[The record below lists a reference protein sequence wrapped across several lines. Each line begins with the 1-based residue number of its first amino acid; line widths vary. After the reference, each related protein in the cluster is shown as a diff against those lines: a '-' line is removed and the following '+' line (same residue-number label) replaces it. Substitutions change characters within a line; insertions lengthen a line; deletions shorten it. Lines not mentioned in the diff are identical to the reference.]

1 MRNSAKRHSG
11 TGRAAMTSTMPPVTL
26 IAARPVFARG
36 YRDRRGLES
45 IPRHNEERP
54 GIVIQAVLPYDASG
68 PEAER
73 CRKLAKEIVA
83 MLRNAGFSCSLT
95 IPNEDE

>member
-1 MRNSAKRHSG
+1 M
-11 TGRAAMTSTMPPVTL
+11 
-26 IAARPVFARG
+26 
-36 YRDRRGLES
+36 
-45 IPRHNEERP
+45 PRHNEERP

-73 CRKLAKEIVA
+73 CRRLAKEIVA

>member
-1 MRNSAKRHSG
+1 M
-11 TGRAAMTSTMPPVTL
+11 
-26 IAARPVFARG
+26 
-36 YRDRRGLES
+36 ES

-54 GIVIQAVLPYDASG
+54 GIVIQAVLPYDAGG